1 MRLNRRVVDEG
12 RGVDV
17 AGLVIRPAR
26 EADVGAL
33 LQAWPGSV
41 SQVDRL
47 RRQAAGASIFVLGW
61 LDGAVV
67 ARAELKLAGCA
78 AEPVQACHPGVPEI
92 NGLDVVDR
100 LQGRGIGTAV
110 IRHLAGL
117 AVDRG
122 FDWIGLGVEPTND
135 GARRL
140 YERLGFVGD
149 LGYEDRYVVR
159 SRTGAELAFADSCV
173 FLTTT
178 CAHLLR

>member
-1 MRLNRRVVDEG
+1 MRLNRSVVDDA
-12 RGVDV
+12 RSADL

-26 EADVGAL
+26 EVDVGEL
-33 LQAWPGSV
+33 LVVWPGSV

-47 RRQAAGASIFVLGW
+47 RRQAAGESIFVLGW

-78 AEPVQACHPGVPEI
+78 AESVQTCFPGVPEI
-92 NGLDVVDR
+92 NGLDVVDSV
-100 LQGRGIGTAV
+100 QGKGIGTAV
-110 IRHLAGL
+110 IRRLARL

-122 FDWIGLGVEPTND
+122 FDRIGLGVEPTND

-140 YERLGFVGD
+140 YERLGFVGS

-159 SRTGAELAFADSCV
+159 ARTGAELAFADSCV
-173 FLTTT
+173 FLTVA